1 MMDRSAF
8 RGLLICLALSG
19 ISGLIYEVAWVRSLE
34 LIFGATSFAVAT
46 VLASFMGGLAAGSFL
61 AGRLAPRL
69 ERHHPLR
76 VYAAFE
82 ILIAAVALVIPLSF
96 RALVP
101 LYQTVA
107 GSIHASFAIVSLIRF
122 LLCAA
127 VLTIPTALMGATLPV
142 VSRFAARHEGQEAA
156 RRVGVLYA
164 VNTMGAVCGC
174 AAAGFF
180 LLPTLG
186 LLGTQ
191 WFAVALNLMS
201 AAGAAW
207 IAARAPLEAAGEGTC
222 APQGGAPRAATLQA
236 AAPREASLQVPPPR
250 GAALLIGFYAVSGGV
265 SMLYEVAWSR
275 YLVLVL
281 GSSTYSYTVMLTT
294 FLIGLTIGAAL
305 GARLLRQSPDPIISV
320 ALCQLLVAVT
330 VFLGL
335 FTAGE
340 LPYLYHLLHDRL
352 HPTAG
357 MLLGIQ
363 LVMAGGVMI
372 LPTIGLGAMFPL
384 TLGGLGLT
392 GAGAQRLVARAY
404 AWNTT
409 GAIVG
414 SILSGFWLV
423 PAIGSRDVLL
433 AGIAI
438 NALLALIGLAALRPG
453 VVPRAQ
459 QLLLALLVVLF
470 LGNLFV
476 STPTWRADVMSSG
489 IFRYADRYRG
499 LDRAA
504 FLDLLRRSHGDV
516 LFFDEGLT
524 CTVTVFR
531 TTQSLTL
538 MVNGKPDASVP
549 PDLADPAPSGRAIPQ
564 GDLPTQVLVGE
575 LPLLLAHRRDDVL
588 VVGLGSGV
596 TLGSILRHPVRRV
609 DCLELEPAVV
619 AGSRF
624 FDAQSGAP
632 IDDPRVHL
640 VVNDARNDLL
650 VRDATYDVIV
660 SEPSNPWIPGAASLF
675 TRDFFEI
682 AARRLRPDGLFCQ
695 WIQLYELWPQDVQ
708 TMLRSFMAVFPA
720 VQMYRVG
727 FDAILIGANSEI
739 KVPVRQLLERGTAQ
753 VRADLHRV
761 GVDSPEELLA
771 HFWIGGDELRR
782 AVPPGPLNTDDNM
795 RIEFA
800 APLRMLS
807 RDPDRL
813 ERQKRELGAMFAG
826 HATGVVPGLVFPDG
840 GAAGGAGGGAAGDA
854 VASGFLTR
862 MGRAALQLGFADE
875 AAHAA
880 EQALLVRRNPEAA
893 GVRAEALAAAGH
905 AGEAARARDD
915 AEREFPRDKPLRS
928 ALLEMSGRAGDK
940 AALRRNAEA
949 ILAIDPG
956 DPLSRAALAAVLAGE
971 GDTGGALRLMEPLM
985 PMFGEASAGAGL
997 ETTDEHDLPSGAGR
1011 LFGRLLC
1018 QAGRCR
1024 EAVVPLRAHLGR
1036 HPDDPEALSLLA
1048 KALRAAG
1055 DEAGATAL
1063 DRRLSPHAADEA
1075 AARLAEA
1082 AAAYQAGRFAAARET
1097 LLVARDYAP
1106 DHEAIALLLARALRR
1121 LDDRPA
1127 AIASLEAL
1135 LAAHPERAWALGY
1148 LGQLLGESGRADQAG
1163 AVALRYRALTG
1174 DDWTRIPD

>member
-1 MMDRSAF
+1 
-8 RGLLICLALSG
+8 
-19 ISGLIYEVAWVRSLE
+19 
-34 LIFGATSFAVAT
+34 
-46 VLASFMGGLAAGSFL
+46 
-61 AGRLAPRL
+61 
-69 ERHHPLR
+69 
-76 VYAAFE
+76 
-82 ILIAAVALVIPLSF
+82 
-96 RALVP
+96 
-101 LYQTVA
+101 
-107 GSIHASFAIVSLIRF
+107 
-122 LLCAA
+122 
-127 VLTIPTALMGATLPV
+127 
-142 VSRFAARHEGQEAA
+142 
-156 RRVGVLYA
+156 
-164 VNTMGAVCGC
+164 
-174 AAAGFF
+174 
-180 LLPTLG
+180 
-186 LLGTQ
+186 
-191 WFAVALNLMS
+191 
-201 AAGAAW
+201 
-207 IAARAPLEAAGEGTC
+207 
-222 APQGGAPRAATLQA
+222 
-236 AAPREASLQVPPPR
+236 
-250 GAALLIGFYAVSGGV
+250 
-265 SMLYEVAWSR
+265 
-275 YLVLVL
+275 
-281 GSSTYSYTVMLTT
+281 
-294 FLIGLTIGAAL
+294 
-305 GARLLRQSPDPIISV
+305 
-320 ALCQLLVAVT
+320 
-330 VFLGL
+330 
-335 FTAGE
+335 
-340 LPYLYHLLHDRL
+340 
-352 HPTAG
+352 
-357 MLLGIQ
+357 
-363 LVMAGGVMI
+363 
-372 LPTIGLGAMFPL
+372 
-384 TLGGLGLT
+384 
-392 GAGAQRLVARAY
+392 
-404 AWNTT
+404 
-409 GAIVG
+409 
-414 SILSGFWLV
+414 
-423 PAIGSRDVLL
+423 
-433 AGIAI
+433 
-438 NALLALIGLAALRPG
+438 
-453 VVPRAQ
+453 
-459 QLLLALLVVLF
+459 
-470 LGNLFV
+470 
-476 STPTWRADVMSSG
+476 MSSG

-516 LFFDEGLT
+516 FFFDEGLT

-549 PDLADPAPSGRAIPQ
+549 PDLAEPVPSGRAIPQ

-624 FDAQSGAP
+624 FDAQSSAP
-632 IDDPRVHL
+632 LDDPRVRL

-650 VRDATYDVIV
+650 VRSATYDVIV

-739 KVPVRQLLERGTAQ
+739 KVPVRQLLERGTAP
-753 VRADLHRV
+753 VRSDLHRI
-761 GVDSPEELLA
+761 GIDSPEELLA

-813 ERQKRELGAMFAG
+813 ERQKRALGGMFAG
-826 HATGVVPGLVFPDG
+826 RATGVVPGLEFPDG
-840 GAAGGAGGGAAGDA
+840 SAGRGPDGGTRGGAGGSPAADA
-854 VASGFLTR
+854 AASGFLTR
-862 MGRAALQLGFADE
+862 MGKAALQLGFAEE

-880 EQALLVRRNPEAA
+880 EQALLLRRDPEAA

-905 AGEAARARDD
+905 AGEAAKARDD
-915 AEREFPRDKPLRS
+915 AEREFPHDKNLRS
-928 ALLEMSGRAGDK
+928 ALLEMSGRAGDR
-940 AALRRNAEA
+940 AALRRHAEA
-949 ILAIDPG
+949 VLAIDPA
-956 DPLSRAALAAVLAGE
+956 DPLARAALAAVRAGE

-985 PMFGEASAGAGL
+985 PIFGEASAGAGL
-997 ETTDEHDLPSGAGR
+997 DTTDEHDLPSGAGR

-1024 EAVVPLRAHLGR
+1024 EAVVPLRAHLSR
-1036 HPDDPEALSLLA
+1036 QPEDREALTLLA

-1063 DRRLSPHAADEA
+1063 DRRLSPNAADEA

-1082 AAAYQAGRFAAARET
+1082 AGAYEAGRFAAARDA

-1135 LAAHPERAWALGY
+1135 LGPHPERAWALGY
-1148 LGQLLGESGRADQAG
+1148 LGQLLSESGRAGEAG
-1163 AVALRYRALTG
+1163 AVAMRYRALTG
-1174 DDWTRIPD
+1174 DDWTPIPD